1 MILFNYKY
9 KNKSNKEKINMI
21 FYSSEEGFI
30 KPRGIKNNNGIRD
43 TSIKLPHIAVGVFS
57 EYLLK
62 DIASKFECKKVG
74 ELTEKRPV
82 YELKYKNAKITLF
95 MAGIS
100 GPWISAD
107 IEELNINGV
116 DTFIIF
122 GNCGVLDKDI
132 EDCSIIIPDKAYRD
146 EGTSYHYLPDS
157 EYIKLDETY
166 KNLFK
171 DILKEYNFNYNEGA
185 TWTIDAFYRET
196 KEKIER
202 YQKKGVI
209 CVEMEGAS
217 IGAVCQYKK
226 LNYFTFYYA
235 GDNLDS
241 VEWEERSINQLANF
255 NKKTKVPILALELA
269 YKIENNKQ
277 KNNL

>member
-1 MILFNYKY
+1 
-9 KNKSNKEKINMI
+9 MI
-21 FYSSEEGFI
+21 FYSNEEGFI
-30 KPRGIKNNNGIRD
+30 KPQGIKNLTGIRD
-43 TSIKLPHIAVGVFS
+43 SSIELPHIAIGVFS

-62 DIASKFECKKVG
+62 DIVKKFECEKVG

-82 YELKYKNAKITLF
+82 YILKYKNIEISLF

-100 GPWISAD
+100 GPWICND
-107 IEELNINGV
+107 IEDLNVNGV

-122 GNCGVLDKDI
+122 GNCGVLDKTI
-132 EDCSIIIPDKAYRD
+132 EDCSIIIPNRAYRD

-157 EYIKLDETY
+157 EYVNLDDKY

-171 DILKEYNFNYNEGA
+171 NILKEYKFDYKEGS
-185 TWTIDAFYRET
+185 TWTTDAFYRET
-196 KEKIER
+196 KEKIQMFQR
-202 YQKKGVI
+202 KGVV

-217 IGAVCQYKK
+217 IAAVCKYKN

-241 VEWEERSINQLANF
+241 VEWEERSITQLANF
-255 NKKTKVPILALELA
+255 DKKTKVPILALELA
-269 YKIENNKQ
+269 YKIENYAI
-277 KNNL
+277 

>member
-1 MILFNYKY
+1 
-9 KNKSNKEKINMI
+9 MI
-21 FYSSEEGFI
+21 FYSSQEGFI

-132 EDCSIIIPDKAYRD
+132 EDSFINYFFV
-146 EGTSYHYLPDS
+146 YHYLPDS

-226 LNYFTFYYA
+226 LKYFTFYYA